1 MDITS
6 PIAKGKNI
14 INSYSDSGFKI
25 SEKKF
30 AKAVILTLD
39 KVKEIDLALDQINNA
54 EKLLSF
60 LIEFSDQEI
69 DTLLIGTGSQHQ
81 RWNAGTRARIKEK
94 FPSVSVDEMSTGAAC
109 RTFNILAL
117 EDRNVA
123 AILVI

>member
-81 RWNAGTRARIKEK
+81 R
-94 FPSVSVDEMSTGAAC
+94 
-109 RTFNILAL
+109 
-117 EDRNVA
+117 
-123 AILVI
+123 